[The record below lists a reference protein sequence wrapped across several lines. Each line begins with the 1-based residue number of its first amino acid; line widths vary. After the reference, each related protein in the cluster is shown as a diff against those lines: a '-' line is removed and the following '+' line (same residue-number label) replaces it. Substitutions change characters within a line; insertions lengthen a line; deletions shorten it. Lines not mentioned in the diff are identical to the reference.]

1 MKEKTSDNPD
11 AFLGYAKQLY
21 RGLLYLVK
29 KTAIVSIE
37 NNDDICVYDGYGY
50 LVLEQ
55 VKDKNKR
62 KVTVISDDF
71 LDTILNWVKLYQQD
85 KNKFNNRTKCVL
97 ALLLKNDVDDIIQSA
112 TVAKAL
118 NDCEDVYNKILARI
132 KQQKKNSA
140 YVSDFEKYK
149 NDIIAI
155 LQYFEVSR
163 PENSAE
169 LDCIDV
175 IKNFLKGKMDASHIE
190 NCAQQLLGWFL
201 EKTVNK
207 ETKET
212 KNIEVTY
219 NDFLA
224 AFSKLNGN
232 NIVVNYP
239 QKEQISS
246 NINDDSKMFIR
257 QLKLLELNPV
267 MIDEAKCD
275 YWSWQYLQ
283 NYDLKDGRI
292 TTKEIDKM
300 YGNLCSRWRMNKENI
315 EIDNINDEVQFG
327 KKLYFTSLKEKVQIS
342 GVTIQGDDVCI
353 SRGVHNYLADDIKKY
368 DIGWHPK
375 FKELLDENSK

>member
-1 MKEKTSDNPD
+1 MKKKTSDNPD

-21 RGLLYLVK
+21 RGLFYLVK
-29 KTAIVSIE
+29 KTDSIRIE
-37 NNDDICVYDGYGY
+37 NNDDICVYDEYGY

-62 KVTVISDDF
+62 KVTAISDDF

-85 KNKFNNRTKCVL
+85 RNKFSNRTKCVL

-112 TVAKAL
+112 TVAKAF
-118 NDCEDVYNKILARI
+118 NDCENVYNKILARV

-149 NDIIAI
+149 KDVIAI

-169 LDCIDV
+169 LDCLDV
-175 IKNFLKGKMDASHIE
+175 IKNFLKDKVDSSHIE

-207 ETKET
+207 KTKET

-283 NYDLKDGRI
+283 NYDLKDG
-292 TTKEIDKM
+292 
-300 YGNLCSRWRMNKENI
+300 
-315 EIDNINDEVQFG
+315 
-327 KKLYFTSLKEKVQIS
+327 
-342 GVTIQGDDVCI
+342 
-353 SRGVHNYLADDIKKY
+353 
-368 DIGWHPK
+368 
-375 FKELLDENSK
+375 